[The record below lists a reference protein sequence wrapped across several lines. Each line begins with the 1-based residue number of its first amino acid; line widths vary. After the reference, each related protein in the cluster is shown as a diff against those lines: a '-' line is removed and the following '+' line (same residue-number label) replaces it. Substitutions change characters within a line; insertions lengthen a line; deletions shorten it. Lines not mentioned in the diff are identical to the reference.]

1 MVSIT
6 IDGPSGAG
14 KSTIAEILAQK
25 LGFHHLNTGALYR
38 AVTYGCIQEGI
49 MADDEQ
55 GVTDYLKN
63 CDLKV
68 TFQDGEQKV
77 HIKGEDVTPFLR
89 SNIVSTKTPMYSVNM
104 AVREGLTNYFRQLS
118 NEINLVLDGRDIG
131 SYVLPNATYKFYLD
145 ASVLER
151 ARRRYKELLAQ
162 GETISMKELTKQIE
176 ERDRF
181 DKAKKIAPLV
191 VPKNAIIIDST
202 HLNIEQTVDE
212 MLKHIKI

>member
-14 KSTIAEILAQK
+14 KSTVADVLAK
-25 LGFHHLNTGALYR
+25 RLGFHHLNTGALYR
-38 AVTYGCIQEGI
+38 AITYGCIQEGI
-49 MADDEQ
+49 TSDDITA
-55 GVTDYLKN
+55 VARFLNKCN
-63 CDLKV
+63 LKV
-68 TFQDGEQKV
+68 TVEDGLQRV
-77 HIKGEDVTPFLR
+77 YIKGQDVTPFVR
-89 SNIVSTKTPMYSVNM
+89 SNIVSTKTPEYSTIM
-104 AVREGLTNYFRQLS
+104 AVREGITNYLRNLS
-118 NEINLVLDGRDIG
+118 TQMNLVLDGRDIG

-151 ARRRYKELLAQ
+151 ARRRYKELLAA
-162 GETISMKELTKQIE
+162 GEKISMKELTKQIE

-181 DKAKKIAPLV
+181 DKSKKIAPLV

-202 HLNIEQTVDE
+202 HLNIDQTVDE